1 MAEAKE
7 SSCDNDSAYETD
19 AELKL
24 EKQSNTYIHGE
35 YVFIPEVKLHDA
47 KDILDYFFGE
57 LGRSGYRRNS
67 IEAKIDGES
76 DEVKISISK

>member
-35 YVFIPEVKLHDA
+35 YVFFPEVKLHDA
-47 KDILDYFFGE
+47 KDILD
-57 LGRSGYRRNS
+57 
-67 IEAKIDGES
+67 
-76 DEVKISISK
+76 